1 MVILC
6 DFDDTVADRNIATL
20 LLDRFHQAPSNG
32 STPAPWRKLHQRFLD
47 AEISLAEYQEAAF
60 AGMGTVRAEQTAYV
74 KAEAALRPGF
84 AELARYCAAEGI
96 ELAIVS
102 HGLDF
107 YIDAL
112 LEAAG
117 VERVPFHAVETGG
130 SDGRPT
136 FAYRYA
142 EPTCAWYPGNC
153 KCAVLESYREHGHQV
168 IYAGDGIS
176 DTCPA
181 RRADF
186 VFAREGLLRYCR
198 AQGIAHRELTDFH
211 AMLDYVRGLPAEARP

>member
-6 DFDDTVADRNIATL
+6 DFDDTVADCNIATL
-20 LLDRFHQAPSNG
+20 LLDRFH
-32 STPAPWRKLHQRFLD
+32 PAPTAGSDPRTWRHLHQRFLD

-60 AGMGTVRAEQTAYV
+60 APLGTERTEQTAFV

-84 AELARYCAAEGI
+84 AELTRYCAEQGI

-112 LEAAG
+112 LEASG
-117 VERVPFHAVETGG
+117 VERVPYFAVETGENE
-130 SDGRPT
+130 GRPT
-136 FAYRYA
+136 FSYRYSDPA
-142 EPTCAWYPGNC
+142 CDWYPGNC
-153 KCAVLESYREHGHQV
+153 KCSVLESYRERGHQV
-168 IYAGDGIS
+168 IYAGDGMS

-186 VFAREGLLRYCR
+186 VFARDGLLGFCR
-198 AQGIAHRELTDFH
+198 AHGIPHRELSDFH
-211 AMLDYVRGLPAEARP
+211 VLLDYLKALPAEVRA